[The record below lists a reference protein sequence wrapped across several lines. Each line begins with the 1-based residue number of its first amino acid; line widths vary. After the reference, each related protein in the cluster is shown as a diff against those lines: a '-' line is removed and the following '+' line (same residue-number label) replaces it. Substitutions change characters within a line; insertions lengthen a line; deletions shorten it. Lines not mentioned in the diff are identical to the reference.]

1 MTNYNLTNYNANLYN
16 IFNDLSN
23 NLDNLKEYNLKYKK
37 YKDYIL
43 INYEKSNINDD
54 NTTSLGLFR
63 SCLFKHNSLVCFSP
77 PKSIKY
83 NNFKQE
89 NNIHDCV
96 IEEFVDGTLINLY
109 YDNEPD
115 EFGSACWKITTKG
128 YIGARNKYFKNYTNE
143 KSFNTMFT
151 ETCLELSFD
160 YSSLPKEYCYSFVL
174 QHKENRIVTKF
185 YENSLYLVKCY
196 KINGLNVE
204 IIDLNNFKNNETF
217 NSIKFPQIYN
227 FNNYDELENKLFY
240 LDYNFKGYYIVNYKD
255 YKHTKI
261 RNPNYEYVKN
271 IRGNDVKLQFTYL
284 RLVKEDKLDTYL
296 KYYPEHS
303 SIFEN
308 YENDYLEYIAN
319 LYNYYVDLFIIKK
332 VRYSDVKKEYKKN
345 LYKIHGIYLDYK
357 RQNINKSI
365 TFEDVNIYF
374 KKLECAQQMYYINY
388 KYYNNLVN

>member
-63 SCLFKHNSLVCFSP
+63 SCLFKHNNLICFSP

-89 NNIHDCV
+89 NNIHDCI

-143 KSFNTMFT
+143 NHLTL
-151 ETCLELSFD
+151 CLL
-160 YSSLPKEYCYSFVL
+160 
-174 QHKENRIVTKF
+174 
-185 YENSLYLVKCY
+185 
-196 KINGLNVE
+196 
-204 IIDLNNFKNNETF
+204 
-217 NSIKFPQIYN
+217 
-227 FNNYDELENKLFY
+227 
-240 LDYNFKGYYIVNYKD
+240 
-255 YKHTKI
+255 KH
-261 RNPNYEYVKN
+261 V
-271 IRGNDVKLQFTYL
+271 
-284 RLVKEDKLDTYL
+284 
-296 KYYPEHS
+296 
-303 SIFEN
+303 
-308 YENDYLEYIAN
+308 
-319 LYNYYVDLFIIKK
+319 
-332 VRYSDVKKEYKKN
+332 
-345 LYKIHGIYLDYK
+345 
-357 RQNINKSI
+357 
-365 TFEDVNIYF
+365 
-374 KKLECAQQMYYINY
+374 
-388 KYYNNLVN
+388 